1 MKIYRCWLELVI
13 YCPLG
18 SPLGPSLCRAVC
30 QLCECFKLFAHSS
43 NTSSSTG
50 SSSIGSSSISSSSTS
65 SSTSSN
71 TSSSSSSSGNCCS
84 KCWVETTTAAAAMV
98 VVVVVVVANQ
108 KNVLASVVEV
118 VITTLM
124 RLSRNSS
131 NRNTYHV
138 LQSQVIIVFRMDVVP
153 LFQKTHKAQ
162 VVLHFQTKSTR
173 KGNLWRAASAIWFC

>member
-1 MKIYRCWLELVI
+1 
-13 YCPLG
+13 
-18 SPLGPSLCRAVC
+18 
-30 QLCECFKLFAHSS
+30 
-43 NTSSSTG
+43 
-50 SSSIGSSSISSSSTS
+50 
-65 SSTSSN
+65 
-71 TSSSSSSSGNCCS
+71 
-84 KCWVETTTAAAAMV
+84 MV

-108 KNVLASVVEV
+108 KHVLASVVEV

-173 KGNLWRAASAIWFC
+173 KGNLWRAASARWFC